1 MSDNATE
8 LDLRNDKKSN
18 IVGDSSDDDAEIFTN
33 QRDNDKEEIDPSRL
47 ENLLLDDSDDELTKH
62 HAGDDGALAQLIK
75 MNKEASKYVW
85 MAKEKAY
92 LSGCL

>member
-18 IVGDSSDDDAEIFTN
+18 IGGDSSDDDAEIFTN

-47 ENLLLDDSDDELTKH
+47 ENLLLDDCDDELTDH
-62 HAGDDGALAQLIK
+62 HTGNYRAL
-75 MNKEASKYVW
+75 
-85 MAKEKAY
+85 
-92 LSGCL
+92 